1 MTGVEPGRCPGMASA
16 SSYPRVVD
24 EVTVRLVAA
33 QVLVVTVLA
42 AATGWLWLFGLLA
55 VDFALRVAYGQRS
68 PLALVARRVLRPRVP
83 AAERPAPGP
92 PKRFAAT
99 LGALMSVL
107 VVLFAY
113 VTGWTGAAWVVVAAM
128 VVFPFLEAAFGLC
141 VGCQVFA
148 LLMRLGA
155 IPQEVCEDC
164 ADISRRRPSA
174 LGA

>member
-1 MTGVEPGRCPGMASA
+1 MATGLFF
-16 SSYPRVVD
+16 PRVVD

-33 QVLVVTVLA
+33 QVLVVTSLA

-55 VDFALRVAYGQRS
+55 VDFTLRVAYGPRS
-68 PLALVARRVLRPRVP
+68 PLAHVARRFLRPRI
-83 AAERPAPGP
+83 AAEVRPTPGP

-99 LGALMSVL
+99 LGAVMSVL
-107 VVLFAY
+107 VVVFAY
-113 VTGWTGAAWVVVAAM
+113 GTGWTAAAWVVVAAM

-155 IPQEVCEDC
+155 IPQAVCEDC

-174 LGA
+174 LEA